1 MKRLDSIWVGDCMG
15 YITPTM
21 RGESCGGWKRVGY
34 GFLCGDGST
43 RAPATFGLVSKQYQ
57 YSVV

>member
-1 MKRLDSIWVGDCMG
+1 MG